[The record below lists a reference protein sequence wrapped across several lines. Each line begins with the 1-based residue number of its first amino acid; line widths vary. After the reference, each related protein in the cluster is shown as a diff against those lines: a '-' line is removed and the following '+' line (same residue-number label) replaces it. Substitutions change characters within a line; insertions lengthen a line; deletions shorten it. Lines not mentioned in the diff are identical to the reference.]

1 MISFPSLAN
10 DPTLSFVTQVSILL
24 WAEDRLRDLAPVP
37 VHKGLQRALPQVR
50 PSDPVQQRE
59 SESPIEESLCSIVH
73 GKLSVCHRL
82 TVAFALLQ
90 EIDEYIAQA
99 KDRSYETMMRFGKR
113 SLNLAANAAVT
124 AATKVS
130 NWVAYFACDHLKERA
145 RLANQNENVLWL
157 WMSGW

>member
-1 MISFPSLAN
+1 M
-10 DPTLSFVTQVSILL
+10 TQVSILL

-37 VHKGLQRALPQVR
+37 VHKGLQRALPQVC

-59 SESPIEESLCSIVH
+59 SESPIEDILRSIVH
-73 GKLSVCHRL
+73 AKLSVCHRL

-130 NWVAYFACDHLKERA
+130 TECEQSRMTSLQINMAHFACDHLKERA

-157 WMSGW
+157 WMSGWRY